1 MGLQGTSKAKKEADA
16 KPAAAPMDPGLFMVK
31 LQENRTVAC
40 DHPDQTSSWYLGNGD
55 VPACGGLAAMWPWK
69 EPLAWEQHWPHVMRL
84 LQWLH
89 FFLRNSGDEGGGMVL
104 GIHSTDARQ

>member
-1 MGLQGTSKAKKEADA
+1 MEGQEGGRCKAGSSTNGS
-16 KPAAAPMDPGLFMVK
+16 GLFYG
-31 LQENRTVAC
+31 EIRTVAC

-55 VPACGGLAAMWPWK
+55 VPTCAGLAAMWPWK
-69 EPLAWEQHWPHVMRL
+69 EPLAWEQHWPQVMRL

-89 FFLRNSGDEGGGMVL
+89 FFLRNAGDEGGGMVL